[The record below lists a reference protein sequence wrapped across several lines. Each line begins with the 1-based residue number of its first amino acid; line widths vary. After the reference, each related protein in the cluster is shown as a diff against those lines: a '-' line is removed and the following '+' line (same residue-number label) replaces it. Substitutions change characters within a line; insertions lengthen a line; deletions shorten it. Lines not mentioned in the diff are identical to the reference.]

1 MPTID
6 RITVYA
12 CLLLIAYCGLLAGV
26 LHNVR

>member
-1 MPTID
+1 MLLD

-12 CLLLIAYCGLLAGV
+12 CLLLIAYCGVLAGV